1 MEAAKEM
8 ATDFRLR
15 KNATTT
21 AQTKNSKHFLKYK
34 TDNHN
39 YHTYL
44 CICKDF
50 KAIFLIKSFGV
61 H

>member
-21 AQTKNSKHFLKYK
+21 AQTKNSKHFFKYK

-50 KAIFLIKSFGV
+50 KEIFFN
-61 H
+61 